1 MLAQALPDYGVMHA
15 GIICRKALPGQ
26 WEAKDDSVYAL
37 VFEQGMELET
47 ELQKIALKRLQEA
60 LAFPIPEGW
69 AKTIWEYGLDSGYI
83 QRLNTAGDCC
93 GGVKLDLTKPWQ
105 ELVQN
110 LLEQEVLVIQEVHRV
125 SNNPA

>member
-37 VFEQGMELET
+37 VFEQGMDLEI

-60 LAFPIPEGW
+60 LAFPIPEEW
-69 AKTIWEYGLDSGYI
+69 AKTIWDYGLDAGYI
-83 QRLNTAGDCC
+83 QRLNTAGDCR

-110 LLEQEVLVIQEVHRV
+110 LLEQEVLVIQDVHHV
-125 SNNPA
+125 SSNPA

>member
-37 VFEQGMELET
+37 VFEQGMELEM
-47 ELQKIALKRLQEA
+47 ELQKVALKRLQEA
-60 LAFPIPEGW
+60 LAFPIPEEW
-69 AKTIWEYGLDSGYI
+69 AKTIWEYGLDAGFI
-83 QRLNTAGDCC
+83 QRLETGGDCRS
-93 GGVKLDLTKPWQ
+93 GVKLDLTKPWQ

-110 LLEQEVLVIQEVHRV
+110 LLEQEVLVIQEVPHV